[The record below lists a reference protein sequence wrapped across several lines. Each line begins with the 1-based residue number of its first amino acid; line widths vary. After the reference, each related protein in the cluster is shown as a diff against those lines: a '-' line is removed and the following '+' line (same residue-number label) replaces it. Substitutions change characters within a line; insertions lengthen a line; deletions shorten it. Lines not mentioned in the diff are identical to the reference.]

1 MRRNMAGQGL
11 HRARNFSPSGH
22 MSAKPSKK
30 SAKREAPAASRPD
43 PAETPAPTVSAA
55 AVATSEPS
63 WIDSADPRKRTVG
76 KIVLVAVWIY
86 VAALWLLAL
95 DQTFKW
101 GIFGPKLPPLP

>member
-1 MRRNMAGQGL
+1 
-11 HRARNFSPSGH
+11 

-30 SAKREAPAASRPD
+30 SAKRAAPAAASPT
-43 PAETPAPTVSAA
+43 PAETPAVAAA

-63 WIDSADPRKRTVG
+63 WIDSPDPRKRTIG
-76 KIVLVAVWIY
+76 KIVLAGIWIY

-101 GIFGPKLPPLP
+101 GIFGPKLPPIP